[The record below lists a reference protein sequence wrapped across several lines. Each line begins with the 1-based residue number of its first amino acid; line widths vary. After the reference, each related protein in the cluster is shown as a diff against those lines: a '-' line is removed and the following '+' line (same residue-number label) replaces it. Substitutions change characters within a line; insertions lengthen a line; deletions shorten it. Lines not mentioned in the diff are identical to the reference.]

1 MLVVQGSR
9 YVLQSTQ
16 THATVDE
23 AVEAA
28 KEMLNELIQM
38 LDELASADGIVTNMI
53 DVISKAIDRVCT

>member
-1 MLVVQGSR
+1 M
-9 YVLQSTQ
+9 LQSTQ